1 MKHFHFSSWL
11 LNYDL
16 SKISA
21 ELVMSLKQNVVFGK
35 FREMLFDNNLT
46 SSYTH
51 IRWQSKNHLE
61 VICVIFSDFLLK
73 ALSQ

>member
-21 ELVMSLKQNVVFGK
+21 ELVMSLKQNVVFAK